1 MEAPYR
7 KVKKIYD
14 ENNNLIEQV
23 VTDEVEY
30 MTADVEDEYVVAQ
43 ANEPLDEGKHFI
55 VPVCLP
61 AAATRSWKSTQ
72 RSRLHGRFSAN
83 DGLCCY
89 RLHPL
94 PGER

>member
-1 MEAPYR
+1 
-7 KVKKIYD
+7 
-14 ENNNLIEQV
+14 
-23 VTDEVEY
+23 

-43 ANEPLDEGKHFI
+43 ANEPLDEGKHF
-55 VPVCLP
+55 VRPRVLP
-61 AAATRSWKSTQ
+61 AAATTSWRSTPR
-72 RSRLHGRFSAN
+72 RSIIWTFSPN